1 MSTRANLLILLMALP
16 GLALPCASGARAE
29 EKPGCGRAL
38 APTIH
43 GMPVEEKIEFLE
55 SGRRE
60 ICARSLFG
68 GDCQSSFQRMVDRLA
83 ELKNTVD
90 GACASVNPAAVQSAD
105 RSGNAFTQQKEAL
118 EKTKRSLT
126 QVREHLGKTSEEMRV
141 IREHTVDTVRNHLR
155 AGGAS
160 RLPAQAEEALAAAA
174 NPATSPEQLRARILA
189 MNTPAYHSEVNSLWV
204 AANAL
209 ELEQYSRRQGEEL
222 GGTLAAVDRNAA
234 PTRQR
239 EERMN
244 SLREGSGA
252 SNPVAGLLGSPAL
265 PGLLG
270 AAAQLAAA
278 SKNGSGA
285 SSPAAEPSPAPAA
298 MQGAAAGAP
307 SPLPPSRLEAKE
319 AARAGGEEKKAE
331 DKKTTEAEKGKTG
344 GFAAPGSGISG
355 SRTGAEGRLANRGA
369 ASSPARAAASAGGDE
384 AGGGDESGR
393 APASENAVPAE
404 AAGTAGGD
412 AFSSAG
418 GLPGFSASGGVAGE
432 AGPSTPTATG
442 ALESILSEDAVD
454 LPESPTASV
463 LAAESA
469 PASEPGLFGRVRAAY
484 VRALKAGLV
493 EESPRDSSR

>member
-1 MSTRANLLILLMALP
+1 MALT
-16 GLALPCASGARAE
+16 GLALLCASGARAE

-60 ICARSLFG
+60 ICGRSLSG
-68 GDCQSSFQRMVDRLA
+68 GDCQSSFQRMVDRLS
-83 ELKNTVD
+83 ELRKTVD
-90 GACASVNPAAVQSAD
+90 GACASVKPAAVQSED
-105 RSGNAFTQQKEAL
+105 RSANAFSEQREAL
-118 EKTKRSLT
+118 ERTKRSLT
-126 QVREHLGKTSEEMRV
+126 EVREHLGRTGEEMRV

-155 AGGAS
+155 ARGAS

-174 NPATSPEQLRARILA
+174 NPATPPEQLRARILA

-209 ELEQYSRRQGEEL
+209 ELEQYSRRQGQEL
-222 GGTLAAVDRNAA
+222 GGTLSAVDRNAA

-239 EERMN
+239 EDRMN
-244 SLREGSGA
+244 SVRESSGS
-252 SNPVAGLLGSPAL
+252 SNPIAGLLGSPAL

-278 SKNGSGA
+278 SKNSSGA
-285 SSPAAEPSPAPAA
+285 SAASPEPSSVPAKAAE
-298 MQGAAAGAP
+298 AAATAP
-307 SPLPPSRLEAKE
+307 SQVPASSLEAKE
-319 AARAGGEEKKAE
+319 IARGRGGENKTE
-331 DKKTTEAEKGKTG
+331 DKKTAEAEKEKAGRIAG
-344 GFAAPGSGISG
+344 PSSGISG
-355 SRTGAEGRLANRGA
+355 SRIGPGGHPPIRGA
-369 ASSPARAAASAGGDE
+369 ASAPASSANSSGGGAAGGKDE
-384 AGGGDESGR
+384 AGP
-393 APASENAVPAE
+393 APASDGAQTAE

-418 GLPGFSASGGVAGE
+418 GLPGFSSSGGGAGD
-432 AGPSTPTATG
+432 AGPSTPTATS
-442 ALESILSEDAVD
+442 ALEAILSEDAVD
-454 LPESPTASV
+454 LPESATASV

-493 EESPRDSSR
+493 EESPRESQR